1 MASDKRSFEDLLKEA
16 PKAPS
21 ADTVSV
27 VGTLAQ
33 SHEKGKFVL
42 TMGGGEAV
50 TLDVSAVKSHEV
62 LGSSVGQTVVRVDI
76 ERTNLPAGL
85 TKQPAADTLQTVPT
99 IDAIHTLPAFD
110 HFPTVTYL
118 DVHPTVAWFDQT
130 VAWLDNKPPPID
142 NPYGTIFT
150 DPVGTLQ
157 EGGIPDPTGGVV
169 NPAATAMPFSLAA
182 QHQAAPSVLGQL
194 GHFPKV
200 MTDGTSPWL
209 RQSGYRDY

>member
-1 MASDKRSFEDLLKEA
+1 MEASMASDKRSFDDLLKEA

-21 ADTVSV
+21 ADTVSL

-42 TMGGGEAV
+42 TMGDGQAA
-50 TLDVSAVKSHEV
+50 TLDVSAVKGHEV

-76 ERTNLPAGL
+76 ERANLPSGL

-110 HFPTVTYL
+110 QYPTTAWHDYL
-118 DVHPTVAWFDQT
+118 PT
-130 VAWLDNKPPPID
+130 VAWLDQTVAYADIPH
-142 NPYGTIFT
+142 
-150 DPVGTLQ
+150 GTLWADPP
-157 EGGIPDPTGGVV
+157 GGTLIENIPDPTGGVV

-182 QHQAAPSVLGQL
+182 QHQAAPGLVSQL